1 MAENDHLCSDSASTM
16 AALDLAGRGEGEM
29 YFQHVARRFHR
40 AGVLDFLAGKF
51 EASRVKT
58 VGEGLRTSGFST
70 NNRRR
75 SIRESL
81 IGGTSM
87 NFGRRKFIQVSLG
100 AAVLPAMAG
109 KAWSQSY
116 PSRPITLVVF
126 LPAGAIPDLIGRLIG
141 DALSQRLG
149 QPIIIENRPGAGGNI
164 ALQAVARAAADGHT
178 LLLLASPHAIN
189 VTLYPNNPFGLAKD
203 IVPVASLNHDTFA
216 LLVNPSVPA
225 KTVSEFIA
233 YAKANPGKINLS
245 SNGTGNLTHLAGEL
259 FKTATGIDALHV
271 PYRGSPA
278 ALAALTAG
286 DVQALFDTVG
296 TSFPLIQAGN
306 IRALGVSSM
315 RRVRMLPDVQT
326 IAETVPGYTVTG
338 WLGIGAP
345 KDTSAEIV
353 QRLNRE
359 IAAVL
364 NEPGVMAK
372 MAELNSDPF
381 VSTPEEF
388 AKFTSEDAEKW
399 GKVVK
404 AAGIKVE

>member
-1 MAENDHLCSDSASTM
+1 MKL
-16 AALDLAGRGEGEM
+16 
-29 YFQHVARRFHR
+29 
-40 AGVLDFLAGKF
+40 
-51 EASRVKT
+51 
-58 VGEGLRTSGFST
+58 
-70 NNRRR
+70 
-75 SIRESL
+75 
-81 IGGTSM
+81 
-87 NFGRRKFIQVSLG
+87 GRRKFIQLG
-100 AAVLPAMAG
+100 ASAAALPVLSG
-109 KAWSQSY
+109 HAWAQAY
-116 PSRPITLVVF
+116 PSRPISLVVF
-126 LPAGAIPDLIGRLIG
+126 LPAGAIPDLIARLIG

-164 ALQAVARAAADGHT
+164 ALQTVARAQPDGHT

-189 VTLYPNNPFGLAKD
+189 VTLYPNNPVSLAKD
-203 IVPVASLNHDTFA
+203 IIPVASLNRDTFA

-225 KTVSEFIA
+225 KTVAEFIA

-259 FKTATGIDALHV
+259 FKTAAGIDTLHV

-286 DVQALFDTVG
+286 DVQALFDTIG
-296 TSFPLIQAGN
+296 TSFPLVQAGK
-306 IRALGVSSM
+306 IRALGVSSTE
-315 RRVRMLPDVQT
+315 RVRMLPDVQT

-345 KDTSAEIV
+345 KGTPAEIV

-359 IAAVL
+359 ISAVL
-364 NEPGVMAK
+364 NEPGIKSK

-381 VSTPEEF
+381 VSTPAEF
-388 AKFTSEDAEKW
+388 AKFTAEDADKW

-404 AAGIKVE
+404 ASGVKVE

>member
-1 MAENDHLCSDSASTM
+1 
-16 AALDLAGRGEGEM
+16 
-29 YFQHVARRFHR
+29 
-40 AGVLDFLAGKF
+40 
-51 EASRVKT
+51 
-58 VGEGLRTSGFST
+58 
-70 NNRRR
+70 
-75 SIRESL
+75 
-81 IGGTSM
+81 M
-87 NFGRRKFIQVSLG
+87 NLGRRKFIQLSLG
-100 AAVLPAMAG
+100 AVALPVVTGRGWA
-109 KAWSQSY
+109 QSY

-126 LPAGAIPDLIGRLIG
+126 LPAGAIPDLISRLIG
-141 DALSQRLG
+141 DALSRRLG
-149 QPIIIENRPGAGGNI
+149 QPIVIENRPGAGGNL
-164 ALQAVARAAADGHT
+164 ALQAVARAPADGNT

-189 VTLYPNNPFGLAKD
+189 LSLYPNNPTSVAKD
-203 IVPVASLNHDTFA
+203 IVPVASLNRDTFV

-225 KTVSEFIA
+225 NTVPEFIA

-259 FKTATGIDALHV
+259 FKTATGIDAQHV

-296 TSFPLIQAGN
+296 TSFPLIQAGK
-306 IRALGVSSM
+306 IRALGVSSTA
-315 RRVRMLPDVQT
+315 RVRMLPNVQT
-326 IAETVPGYTVTG
+326 IAETVPGYAVTG

-345 KDTSAEIV
+345 KGTPAKIV

-359 IAAVL
+359 IDTVL
-364 NEPGVMAK
+364 NEPAIKSK

-381 VSTPEEF
+381 VSTPAEF
-388 AKFTSEDAEKW
+388 AKFVADDAEKW

>member
-1 MAENDHLCSDSASTM
+1 
-16 AALDLAGRGEGEM
+16 
-29 YFQHVARRFHR
+29 
-40 AGVLDFLAGKF
+40 
-51 EASRVKT
+51 
-58 VGEGLRTSGFST
+58 
-70 NNRRR
+70 
-75 SIRESL
+75 
-81 IGGTSM
+81 M
-87 NFGRRKFIQVSLG
+87 NLGRREFIQLSLG
-100 AAVLPAMAG
+100 AAALPTVAG
-109 KAWSQSY
+109 KAWAQSY

-141 DALSQRLG
+141 DALSRRLG
-149 QPIIIENRPGAGGNI
+149 QPIVIENRPGAGGNI
-164 ALQAVARAAADGHT
+164 ALQAVARAPADGHT

-189 VTLYPNNPFGLAKD
+189 VSLYPNNPVSLTKD
-203 IVPVASLNHDTFA
+203 IVPVATLNHDTFV
-216 LLVNPSVPA
+216 LLVHPAVPA
-225 KTVSEFIA
+225 KTVSEFVA

-259 FKTATGIDALHV
+259 FKTATGIETQHV

-315 RRVRMLPDVQT
+315 QRVRMLPDVQT

-345 KDTSAEIV
+345 KGIPAEIV
-353 QRLNRE
+353 EKLNRE
-359 IAAVL
+359 IGLVL
-364 NEPGVMAK
+364 NEPAIRAK

-388 AKFTSEDAEKW
+388 AKFTTEDAEKW
-399 GKVVK
+399 GKVVR
-404 AAGIKVE
+404 AAGIKLD

>member
-1 MAENDHLCSDSASTM
+1 MKL
-16 AALDLAGRGEGEM
+16 
-29 YFQHVARRFHR
+29 
-40 AGVLDFLAGKF
+40 
-51 EASRVKT
+51 
-58 VGEGLRTSGFST
+58 
-70 NNRRR
+70 
-75 SIRESL
+75 
-81 IGGTSM
+81 
-87 NFGRRKFIQVSLG
+87 GRRKFIQLG
-100 AAVLPAMAG
+100 ASAALPVLSG
-109 KAWSQSY
+109 HAWAQAY
-116 PSRPITLVVF
+116 PSRPINLVVF
-126 LPAGAIPDLIGRLIG
+126 LPAGAIPDLIARLIG

-164 ALQAVARAAADGHT
+164 ALQAVARAQPDGHT

-189 VTLYPNNPFGLAKD
+189 VTLYPNNPVSLAKD
-203 IVPVASLNHDTFA
+203 IIPVASLNRDTFA

-259 FKTATGIDALHV
+259 FKTAAGIDTLHV

-296 TSFPLIQAGN
+296 TSFPLIQAGK
-306 IRALGVSSM
+306 IRALGVSSTQ
-315 RRVRMLPDVQT
+315 RVRMLPDVQT

-345 KDTSAEIV
+345 KGTPAEIV

-359 IAAVL
+359 IGTVL
-364 NEPGVMAK
+364 NEPAIKSK

-381 VSTPEEF
+381 VSTPAEF
-388 AKFTSEDAEKW
+388 AKFTAEDAEKW

-404 AAGIKVE
+404 ASGVKVE

>member
-1 MAENDHLCSDSASTM
+1 MKL
-16 AALDLAGRGEGEM
+16 
-29 YFQHVARRFHR
+29 
-40 AGVLDFLAGKF
+40 
-51 EASRVKT
+51 
-58 VGEGLRTSGFST
+58 
-70 NNRRR
+70 
-75 SIRESL
+75 
-81 IGGTSM
+81 
-87 NFGRRKFIQVSLG
+87 GRRKFIQLG
-100 AAVLPAMAG
+100 ASAAALPVLSG
-109 KAWSQSY
+109 HAWAQAY
-116 PSRPITLVVF
+116 PSRPISLVVF
-126 LPAGAIPDLIGRLIG
+126 LPAGAIPDLIARLIG

-164 ALQAVARAAADGHT
+164 ALQTVARAQPDGHT

-189 VTLYPNNPFGLAKD
+189 VTLYPNNPVSLAKD
-203 IVPVASLNHDTFA
+203 IIPVASLNRDTFA

-225 KTVSEFIA
+225 KTVAEFIA

-259 FKTATGIDALHV
+259 FKTAAGIDTLHV

-296 TSFPLIQAGN
+296 TSFPLVQAGK
-306 IRALGVSSM
+306 IRALGVSSTE
-315 RRVRMLPDVQT
+315 RVRMLPDVQT

-345 KDTSAEIV
+345 KGTPAEIV

-359 IAAVL
+359 ISAVL
-364 NEPGVMAK
+364 NEPGIKSK

-381 VSTPEEF
+381 VSTPAEF
-388 AKFTSEDAEKW
+388 AKFTAEDADKW

-404 AAGIKVE
+404 ASGVKVE